1 MEVGNLSGVV
11 APSAVV
17 VMGVSGSG
25 KSAVGAMLAARL
37 RWQFGEGDTLHPPEN
52 VEKMRR
58 GIPLDDADRRP
69 WLGLIVAL
77 IDGWRAAGTHG
88 VVTCSALK
96 RAYRET
102 IAAGRGDVRFVYLKG
117 NRKLI
122 ASRLS
127 QRLNHFM
134 PLGLLDSQFAVL
146 EEPGAD
152 ERCITVEVGPAPEI
166 IADQVLAALRLAPTP
181 QRQPDVRP

>member
-1 MEVGNLSGVV
+1 MSGIEPP
-11 APSAVV
+11 AAVV

-25 KSAVGAMLAARL
+25 KSTVAAMLATRL
-37 RWQFGEGDTLHPPEN
+37 GWQFAEGDTLHPLEN
-52 VEKMRR
+52 VEKMRQ

-69 WLGLIVAL
+69 WLALIVAL
-77 IDGWRAAGTHG
+77 IDDWRRAGTHG
-88 VVTCSALK
+88 IVTCSALK

-117 NRKLI
+117 DRKLI
-122 ASRLS
+122 AGRLS

-134 PLGLLDSQFAVL
+134 PPGLLDSQFAVL

-152 ERCITVEVGPAPEI
+152 EPSVTVEVGPAPEI
-166 IADQVLAALRLAPTP
+166 IAEQVLAALRLAPVP
-181 QRQPDVRP
+181 QRQPDVLP